1 MIGWNIIKKIYSN
14 VFFCMKCLQ
23 DMHRKAWDQV
33 SDYVKSNLEFF
44 PGRALEAESTI
55 LPGVTTWV
63 HDTLGQIAESKTVI

>member
-1 MIGWNIIKKIYSN
+1 
-14 VFFCMKCLQ
+14 
-23 DMHRKAWDQV
+23 MHRKAWDQV